1 MKFHMKSSSLDK
13 VFRPALQLVDALFKT
28 NNPSGPTSLFFTI
41 AQLDKGNN
49 ASSQIK
55 KMESIVHK
63 QTEIEGAPDTET
75 EVCRIPSSEGKK
87 LHLPA
92 LKSS

>member
-1 MKFHMKSSSLDK
+1 LLPRFSK
-13 VFRPALQLVDALFKT
+13 QT
-28 NNPSGPTSLFFTI
+28 NPSGPTSLFFTI

-63 QTEIEGAPDTET
+63 QTEIEGVPDTET